1 MTWPLRGR
9 VMILTGFGF
18 GLVLSLLPE
27 SAVGHPLWH
36 GWGIRALHDSHG
48 WVPSPAP
55 TLASPLPSSSSSRW
69 ETTPSSVAAL
79 STGSDDD
86 DDENTDDEDDHST
99 GSTNS
104 KNRNIGAIVGL
115 QNLGSTCYLNAQIQC
130 VYHIPLI
137 RHFIVAG
144 AATNDE
150 NDEDKDSPATLGL
163 RQLFEEMNAAHEY
176 DPNHRGAVT
185 TRHFCEL
192 LQIPTQEQQDTHE
205 FWKLLS
211 PLLQPQRQIMDLYTG
226 TLEHSITATDGSQ
239 RERRFLEPFCDISLD
254 ITSSS
259 STTLSVPE
267 ALAQQFTQSELL
279 SVAAGNGWRPSP
291 SSTPDEKVD
300 AIKKC
305 QLQAGPTILQLHL
318 KRFQFDWHTETT
330 TKLNHAVPFPLTL
343 DVTSLLTTTDPN
355 DGIYELQSVIVH
367 VGEYDSGHYYSYV
380 RPNLRTDDWY
390 RFNDEIHTRVRWSD
404 VVQDATGGR
413 SSTSTSGEAPKTGM
427 IPTWFRRWFSGEGRH
442 PDHYGYGGP
451 KSSAYVL
458 QYVRRND
465 TPKLYDL

>member
-1 MTWPLRGR
+1 MTWPRCGPA
-9 VMILTGFGF
+9 MILAGLGFGF
-18 GLVLSLLPE
+18 GLVLSHRPE
-27 SAVGHPLWH
+27 STVGHPSR
-36 GWGIRALHDSHG
+36 GWGALYESHG
-48 WVPSPAP
+48 WVPSSAP
-55 TLASPLPSSSSSRW
+55 TLASPLSSSSSSRW
-69 ETTPSSVAAL
+69 ETTPPSVAAL
-79 STGSDDD
+79 STGSDDTD
-86 DDENTDDEDDHST
+86 VDDENTEDEDDHST
-99 GSTNS
+99 R
-104 KNRNIGAIVGL
+104 NRNIGTIIGL
-115 QNLGSTCYLNAQIQC
+115 QNLGNTCYLNAQIQC

-137 RHFIVAG
+137 RHFIING
-144 AATNDE
+144 GTTNDDE
-150 NDEDKDSPATLGL
+150 NDEDQYSPATLGL
-163 RQLFEEMNAAHEY
+163 RQLFQEMNAAHM
-176 DPNHRGAVT
+176 GAVT
-185 TRHFCEL
+185 TRPFCAL

-259 STTLSVPE
+259 SSSSTPLSVPE

-300 AIKKC
+300 AIKQC

-318 KRFQFDWHTETT
+318 KRFQFDWQTETT

-343 DVTSLLTTTDPN
+343 DLSSLLSTSDVN
-355 DGIYELQSVIVH
+355 DGIYDLQSVIVH

-404 VVQDATGGR
+404 VVQDATGGK
-413 SSTSTSGEAPKTGM
+413 SGTNTSDEVLKTGM
-427 IPTWFRRWFSGEGRH
+427 IPTWFRRWFGGEGRH
-442 PDHYGYGGP
+442 QDHYGYGGP

-465 TPKLYDL
+465 IPKLYDLQ